1 MADSTLRHN
10 RGKGARTQELVAQW
24 YTRLWPT
31 ANSQSGG
38 SAGRDVRG
46 VPLDIEVKARKDFE
60 PMAWI
65 RQGRKRMRPAT
76 DELPPH
82 VVLRPIVPNGVGEN
96 VAEYLVIRRCDDDTA
111 ILAELLMLRR
121 RVAALDEGE
130 VRSA

>member
-1 MADSTLRHN
+1 MPPSTIRNNKH
-10 RGKGARTQELVAQW
+10 KGAHTQELVAQW
-24 YTRLWPT
+24 YRSLWPA
-31 ANSQSGG
+31 ANSQSGS
-38 SAGRDVRG
+38 SAGRDIRD
-46 VPLDIEVKARKDFE
+46 VPLDIEVKARREFD

-82 VVLRPIVPNGVGEN
+82 VVLRPIVPNGVGDN
-96 VAEYLVIRRCDDDTA
+96 VAEYLVIRRMDDDTE

-130 VRSA
+130 ARSA